1 MGSLDANIDRR
12 LECWLLIRDPHHE
25 RKEGEA
31 GLGKLQF
38 KDDKFLV
45 NLVGSPG
52 VSIARQ
58 NNPYLSVTGC
68 ELPGK
73 AVTSSQAALRS

>member
-1 MGSLDANIDRR
+1 MKGKRGKQDWAN
-12 LECWLLIRDPHHE
+12 EE
-25 RKEGEA
+25 VE
-31 GLGKLQF
+31 LQY
-38 KDDKFLV
+38 KDDKFLI

-52 VSIARQ
+52 VSIDCQ

-73 AVTSSQAALRS
+73 GVTSSQAALRS

>member
-1 MGSLDANIDRR
+1 MKGKRGKQDWAN
-12 LECWLLIRDPHHE
+12 EE
-25 RKEGEA
+25 VE
-31 GLGKLQF
+31 LQF
-38 KDDKFLV
+38 KDDKFLM
-45 NLVGSPG
+45 SPG